1 MVRPHSTTDDFGGNP
16 VRPVAAR
23 WQRIG
28 PVVTLLLLSPFIAE
42 LLSAATR
49 ASVLYVLI
57 PEIMTWGCGALI
69 IRELV
74 RRWQGDRTSLL
85 LLAPAIAIAE
95 EIIIQQTSLA
105 PLVWVHSAHIYGR
118 FLGVNWA
125 WLVAMVVYETVFV
138 VLVPV
143 ELTELAFRGRRTE
156 PWLNTRGLVIT
167 GAVFLFGAFLAW
179 FAWVKN
185 YRTRI
190 LHLPPYHPPAA
201 YIVLGL
207 AAIGLLAIGA
217 YRQRNSSTPR
227 PSVGRRLSAW
237 LVGIGALVLAYPWE
251 LMIALNFNIAPK
263 LPVEIALISGIT
275 YVFALFLLI
284 RYISSAAT
292 WTDLHRF
299 ALCAGAVTA
308 VTFWGL
314 QNVWHGKRI
323 DFIGELAFVTLAIA
337 CLVQLARSLITS
349 PAGAPV
355 DADEIDIP
363 RVRS

>member
-1 MVRPHSTTDDFGGNP
+1 MVQPHSTTGYSGGNP
-16 VRPVAAR
+16 ARPAAAR

-28 PVVTLLLLSPFIAE
+28 PVATLLLLSPFIAE

-118 FLGVNWA
+118 FLGVNWV
-125 WLVAMVVYETVFV
+125 WLLAMVVYETAFV

-143 ELTELAFRGRRTE
+143 ELTELAFRNRRAE
-156 PWLNTRGLVIT
+156 PWLNARGLLV
-167 GAVFLFGAFLAW
+167 ASVVFLFGAFLAW

-201 YIVLGL
+201 SIVLGL

-227 PSVGRRLSAW
+227 RIVGRRLSPW
-237 LVGIGALVLAYPWE
+237 LVGIGAFVLAYPWD
-251 LMIALNFNIAPK
+251 LMIALNFNIAAK
-263 LPVEIALISGIT
+263 LPVEIPLISGIA
-275 YVFALFLLI
+275 YVFALYLLV
-284 RYISSAAT
+284 RYISSAST
-292 WTDLHRF
+292 WTDLHQF
-299 ALCAGAVTA
+299 ALCAGAVAA
-308 VTFWGL
+308 VTFWGI

-323 DFIGELAFVTLAIA
+323 DFIGELAFVALAIV
-337 CLVQLARSLITS
+337 CLAQLARSLITF
-349 PAGAPV
+349 PAGAPA
-355 DADEIDIP
+355 DADEIDFP
-363 RVRS
+363 RIRS